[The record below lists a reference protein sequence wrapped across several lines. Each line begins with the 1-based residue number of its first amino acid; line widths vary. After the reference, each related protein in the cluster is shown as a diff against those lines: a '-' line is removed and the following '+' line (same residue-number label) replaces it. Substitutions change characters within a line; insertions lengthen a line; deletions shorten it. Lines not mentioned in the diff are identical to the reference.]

1 MGRVLYLARPMRIT
15 DAKCLVCHSTVDAA
29 PQTMID
35 KYGPANGFGWQF
47 KEVVG
52 AQLVSIPY
60 TLPLERAN
68 TALRSFIYLLVG
80 VFAFLFATV
89 NILLYLLVVKPMR
102 RLRTIA
108 DQVSLGEL
116 NAPEFLGGGSEEIT
130 SLAQAFNRMRR
141 SLVEALKMLQ

>member
-1 MGRVLYLARPMRIT
+1 MTSCVSVPGRFDKVLMFRSILEYSVGEGALIRGVAG
-15 DAKCLVCHSTVDAA
+15 AA
-29 PQTMID
+29 FLSLLTLSL
-35 KYGPANGFGWQF
+35 PA
-47 KEVVG
+47 
-52 AQLVSIPY
+52 AMMSPA
-60 TLPLERAN
+60 RAN

-80 VFAFLFATV
+80 VFVFLFATV
-89 NILLYLLVVKPMR
+89 NILLYLLVVKPVR

-108 DQVSLGEL
+108 DQVGLGEL